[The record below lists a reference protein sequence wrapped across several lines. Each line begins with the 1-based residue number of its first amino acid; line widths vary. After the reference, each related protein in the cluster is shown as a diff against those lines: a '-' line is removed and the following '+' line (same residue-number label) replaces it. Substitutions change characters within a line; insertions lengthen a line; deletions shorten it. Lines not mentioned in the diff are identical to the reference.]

1 MRVQII
7 KSYLTELIVWRQVS
21 RSVGGGSKI
30 FHDFTWI
37 WRGSTVKP
45 GRRST
50 KIYSK
55 FCFLQLGWQKWPQI
69 SETCKN
75 TEILFTKEVQKIFNF
90 QRFFI
95 FSQMMIFLLMKFC
108 KSLLFI
114 VLDQKYFLKLLIVM
128 GKKIAGI
135 NVKKFQHIFN
145 SWF

>member
-95 FSQMMIFLLMKFC
+95 FSQMMIFL
-108 KSLLFI
+108 SLWSSVNLYYSLRSKIFFEI
-114 VLDQKYFLKLLIVM
+114 INSYGQKDCRYKCEKVSTYF
-128 GKKIAGI
+128 
-135 NVKKFQHIFN
+135 
-145 SWF
+145 